1 MASPTQWTSLS
12 KHQEIGKDREV
23 WHAAVHGVTTI
34 DPAIP
39 YLGIYPEINVV
50 RKDMCTPVFIAA
62 LFIIVKR
69 EKQPK
74 CPSTNELI

>member
-1 MASPTQWTSLS
+1 MGSQPY
-12 KHQEIGKDREV
+12 
-23 WHAAVHGVTTI
+23 

-39 YLGIYPEINVV
+39 YLGIYPEMNVV
-50 RKDMCTPVFIAA
+50 QKDMCTPVFIAA